1 MSENKRRAP
10 STLAGA
16 SREFWDIDRELF
28 ESPLSRLITG
38 IVTHFDPPELP
49 DTTSNHNT
57 QSPTSIELI
66 GYSKYPPYN
75 IFKED
80 DRVVVEIA
88 VAGFKRSELAVT
100 LTTNPDG
107 REEVLVVGKKEAC
120 DKPLSRVYQHQGLAA
135 REFKQRFSL
144 GTYEVVDGVTHEDGI
159 LRIVTKQK
167 RVEEP
172 AVKVLTIK

>member
-1 MSENKRRAP
+1 MSQKHDEMFIDSFSNLLSTFFVDKFPDTQISPSNAALLAP
-10 STLAGA
+10 SVTL
-16 SREFWDIDRELF
+16 
-28 ESPLSRLITG
+28 LS
-38 IVTHFDPPELP
+38 
-49 DTTSNHNT
+49 N
-57 QSPTSIELI
+57 
-66 GYSKYPPYN
+66 SKYPPYN

-80 DRVVVEIA
+80 DRMVVEIA

-159 LRIVTKQK
+159 LRITTKQK
-167 RVEEP
+167 QVEEP